1 MSIVL
6 KNIDLAIPEE
16 VDDENLEP
24 VSDEELAEIIEEVG
38 NAIVA
43 EIEEAA
49 ESAELPPEIEEILNA
64 ETFEE
69 RIRLYNKYY
78 HIIFPEG

>member
-6 KNIDLAIPEE
+6 KNIDLDLPEE
-16 VDDENLEP
+16 IDDENLVP

-38 NAIVA
+38 DAIVA

-49 ESAELPPEIEEILNA
+49 ENAELPPEMIEILNA

-78 HIIFPEG
+78 NVIFPEG

>member
-6 KNIDLAIPEE
+6 KNIDLDLPEE
-16 VDDENLEP
+16 VDGENLEP
-24 VSDEELAEIIEEVG
+24 VSDEELAEIIEEIG
-38 NAIVA
+38 DALVA

-49 ESAELPPEIEEILNA
+49 ENDELPPEMEEILNA

-69 RIRLYNKYY
+69 RIRLYNKYH
-78 HIIFPEG
+78 HIIFPEE

>member
-6 KNIDLAIPEE
+6 KKVDLTISEE
-16 VDDENLEP
+16 VDDGSLVP

-38 NAIVA
+38 RELVS
-43 EIEEAA
+43 EIEANYEHQ
-49 ESAELPPEIEEILNA
+49 EISPEEKEILEA

-78 HIIFPEG
+78 GKLFPEN

>member
-6 KNIDLAIPEE
+6 KNIDLELTEE
-16 VDDENLEP
+16 VNDENLEP

-43 EIEEAA
+43 EIEENY
-49 ESAELPPEIEEILNA
+49 ESVELLPEEEEILAA

-69 RIRLYNKYY
+69 KTRLYNKYY
-78 HIIFPEG
+78 NILFPEG

>member
-6 KNIDLAIPEE
+6 KNIDIDLSEDING
-16 VDDENLEP
+16 ENLEP
-24 VSDEELAEIIEEVG
+24 VSDEELAEIIEEIG
-38 NAIVA
+38 DALVA

-49 ESAELPPEIEEILNA
+49 ENAELPPEMIEILNA

-69 RIRLYNKYY
+69 RIRLYNKYH
-78 HIIFPEG
+78 HIIFPEE

>member
-6 KNIDLAIPEE
+6 KNLDLNIPEE
-16 VDDENLEP
+16 VNDENLVP
-24 VSDEELAEIIEEVG
+24 VSDEELAAIIDEVG
-38 NAIVA
+38 DALLA

-49 ESAELPPEIEEILNA
+49 ENADLPPEMEEILNA

-69 RIRLYNKYY
+69 RMRLYNKYY

>member
-6 KNIDLAIPEE
+6 KDIDLELPEE
-16 VDDENLEP
+16 VDRENLEP
-24 VSDEELAEIIEEVG
+24 VSDEELAEIIEEIG
-38 NAIVA
+38 DALVA

-49 ESAELPPEIEEILNA
+49 ENAELPPEMEEILNA

-78 HIIFPEG
+78 KIIFPEE

>member
-6 KNIDLAIPEE
+6 KNIDLDIPE
-16 VDDENLEP
+16 VVNDENLEP

-43 EIEEAA
+43 EIEEEA
-49 ESAELPPEIEEILNA
+49 ENTELPPEMIEILNA

-78 HIIFPEG
+78 NVIFPEG